1 LKLIPAVDIQGGKCV
16 RLRKGDFEDTTVFGN
31 DPVAMAERWVANGAE
46 HLHVV
51 DLDGAKT
58 GRPRNFAL
66 VKAIAEAVP
75 VPVQTGGGIR
85 SEETLESVA
94 DSLVAKVV
102 LGTTAVEDE
111 AFVAQALALLGPTR
125 VIVAVDAEEGFV
137 KTKGWVER
145 TEVTALDLA
154 GQLAALGVQ
163 EILYTDIER
172 DGMMQRSNIEGTREL
187 AVRSGLEII
196 ASGGVS
202 DLDDLRALKEL
213 EAVGV
218 TGVIVGRALYEGRF
232 SVAEAR
238 AVLD

>member
-1 LKLIPAVDIQGGKCV
+1 MKLIPAIDIQGGKCV
-16 RLRKGDFEDTTVFGN
+16 RLRRGDFEDTTVFGD
-31 DPVAMAERWVANGAE
+31 DPVAMAERWVADGADY
-46 HLHVV
+46 LHVV
-51 DLDGAKT
+51 DLDGAQT
-58 GRPRNFAL
+58 GRPLNLAL
-66 VKAIAEAVP
+66 VKAIADAVP

-85 SEETLESVA
+85 SQTSLESVA
-94 DSLVAKVV
+94 DSSVAKVV

-111 AFVAQALALLGPTR
+111 TFVAQALALLGPTR
-125 VIVAVDAEEGFV
+125 VIVAVDAEGGFV

-145 TEVTALDLA
+145 TEVTALELA
-154 GQLAALGVQ
+154 AQLATLGAK

-187 AVRSGLEII
+187 AVRSGLEIL

-213 EAVGV
+213 QAVGV

-232 SVAEAR
+232 SVSEAR

>member
-1 LKLIPAVDIQGGKCV
+1 MKLIPAIDIQGGKCV
-16 RLRKGDFEDTTVFGN
+16 RLRKGDFEDTTVFSD
-31 DPVAMAERWVANGAE
+31 DPVAMAERWVADGADY
-46 HLHVV
+46 LHVV
-51 DLDGAKT
+51 DLDGAQI

-85 SEETLESVA
+85 SQATLESVA
-94 DSLVAKVV
+94 DSPVAKVV

-111 AFVAQALALLGPTR
+111 AFVAQALALLGPAR

-154 GQLAALGVQ
+154 RQLASLGVQ

-187 AVRSGLEII
+187 AVRSGLEIL

-202 DLDDLRALKEL
+202 GLDDLRDLKEL

-238 AVLD
+238 AVLG